1 MNIKKYVIGAG
12 LSALLISGAT
22 SLVLAENDMKI
33 QNNLGVERT
42 SEGVMM
48 HAQSGMKMVL
58 EVGPAGRVL
67 MRGTV
72 KTVGT
77 NSLTVTSWGG
87 DWMVNISST
96 TNILPTSTMSQFVT
110 GDFVGVQGSVVQGV
124 PWTIDA
130 TLVRDWTA
138 KKAEQTNKQEIKNLM
153 QSATPRN
160 WQGIATSVNTSTN
173 SLTLTIDG
181 TAYTVNLAAN
191 ARVVNFQYINMNLA
205 DIKSGDTVR
214 IWATVSGTTA
224 TAYVVRDTS
233 VGVPAI
239 R

>member
-1 MNIKKYVIGAG
+1 MV
-12 LSALLISGAT
+12 
-22 SLVLAENDMKI
+22 
-33 QNNLGVERT
+33 
-42 SEGVMM
+42 

-87 DWMVNISST
+87 DWMVNVVST
-96 TNILPTSTMSQFVT
+96 TNILPASSMSQFMI

-153 QSATPRN
+153 QSATPKN
-160 WQGIATSVNTSTN
+160 WQGTASNVNTSTN

-191 ARVVNFQYINMNLA
+191 AKVVNFQYINMNLA

-214 IWATVSGTTA
+214 IWATVSGTSA

-233 VGVPAI
+233 IGMPTG